1 MTNEQKILLSQ
12 IFNTLMTVN
21 TSGENS
27 FIMTDCLR
35 AMQKLMVSINESEES
50 KEAE

>member
-1 MTNEQKILLSQ
+1 MTQEQKIRLVQ
-12 IFNTLMTVN
+12 IFNMLMTVQ

-35 AMQKLMVSINESEES
+35 ALQTLMIDLN
-50 KEAE
+50 KEAEVE